1 MKIKEAAART
11 GVPAKTIRYYEQIGV
26 IHPPGRAGNGY
37 RDYDEKDLQALRFLR
52 QARGLGFSQKDSA
65 ALLSLYHDQSRT
77 SAVVK
82 QFALKRLQEIDR
94 KIADLRG
101 IREILARSVERCPG
115 DERPE
120 CPILDELANS

>member
-1 MKIKEAAART
+1 MKIKEAAARS
-11 GVPAKTIRYYEQIGV
+11 GVPAKTIRYYEQIGLV
-26 IHPPGRAGNGY
+26 RPPARTGNGY
-37 RDYDEKDLQALRFLR
+37 RDYDEKDLRTLRFLR
-52 QARGLGFSQKDSA
+52 QARGLGFSLKESG
-65 ALLSLYHDQSRT
+65 ALLSLYHDQGRT

-82 QFALKRLQEIDR
+82 QLALKRLQEIDR
-94 KIADLRG
+94 KVADLQG